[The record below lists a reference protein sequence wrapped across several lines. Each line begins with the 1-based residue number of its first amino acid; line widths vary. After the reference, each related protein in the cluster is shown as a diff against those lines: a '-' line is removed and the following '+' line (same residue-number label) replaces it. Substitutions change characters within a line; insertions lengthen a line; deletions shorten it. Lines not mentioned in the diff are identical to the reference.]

1 MLTAV
6 VVINLILS
14 LLGFYVAWQL
24 WCLRRTLLRVEQ
36 TILKAERSTHNV
48 LHPAPHYIIMG
59 QRGTN
64 ALRHQYFRL
73 GRQLEQLQNLLRLLR
88 FGTSVGR
95 RHRSKRPTL

>member
-24 WCLRRTLLRVEQ
+24 WCLRQVFLQAEQ
-36 TILKAERSTHNV
+36 NILTAERNTYNV
-48 LHPAPHYIIMG
+48 LHGAPDYIVVG

-64 ALRHQYFRL
+64 ALRHQYRHL
-73 GRQLEQLQNLLRLLR
+73 ERQLEQLQSVLGLLS
-88 FGTSVGR
+88 FGTSLWR
-95 RHRSKRPTL
+95 RRQKKRR